1 MIYRSELVGFGAKP
15 EFQLKM
21 THPKHRAPQRA
32 KFMPQ
37 GSRINELNKRS
48 GAEMNIR
55 SGTFME
61 SMLNNLDRV
70 SAYQQFASNM
80 NQAAILDPDSVD
92 PHDITIAQAE
102 ASMSLNITR
111 NVLSR
116 MIQSWRD
123 LINTR

>member
-1 MIYRSELVGFGAKP
+1 MIYRSELVGFSGQP
-15 EFQLKM
+15 EFQLNL
-21 THPKHRAPQRA
+21 THPNHRTPKLA
-32 KFMPQ
+32 KFLSQ
-37 GSRINELNKRS
+37 GNKINELNKRS

-70 SAYQQFASNM
+70 SAYQQFASDL
-80 NQAAILDPDSVD
+80 NQAAILDPDSVE
-92 PHDITIAQAE
+92 PHDLTIAQAE